1 MNTLQ
6 IIIDGNPVAMP
17 RPRFTKSGRTY
28 YPKQVQETKDRITKA
43 IKDCATN
50 NCWPMPDKKQ
60 PLKVTMQFV
69 HPRINRLRTEQRT
82 YKTTRPDIDNI
93 AKMYLDCCTKAEIW
107 HDDNQVCILSLSD
120 HYAGIY
126 EQAHTTIIIQEIQ
139 T

>member
-1 MNTLQ
+1 MLK

-17 RPRFTKSGRTY
+17 RPRFTRNGRTY
-28 YPKQVQETKDRITKA
+28 YPTEIKTQRENIVAAVQKCMAAQSWQTIPKRV
-43 IKDCATN
+43 
-50 NCWPMPDKKQ
+50 PVS
-60 PLKVTMQFV
+60 VTMQLV
-69 HPRINRLRTEQRT
+69 HPRIKRNKREQRE
-82 YKTTRPDIDNI
+82 YKTTRPDVDNI
-93 AKMYLDCCTKAEIW
+93 VKMYLDCCTKAEIW